1 MNWQVLLAWFVRFLH
16 ITCAIGA
23 IGAPFFVRFA
33 LMPAAHSALDDAAH
47 QKLRDAINKRWR
59 HIVYILITLFILTG
73 SFNFF
78 VETRNNAGELITAR
92 WKGFIDENDKRLYH
106 MLFGIKVLAAFII
119 FFLASALAGRSA
131 TFAPLR
137 KNARVTISLLLL
149 LALLV
154 VICSTL
160 LRFLPMHPPPPLNPV
175 MFP

>member
-33 LMPAAHSALDDAAH
+33 LIPAAHSALDDASH
-47 QKLRDAINKRWR
+47 EKLREAINKRWR
-59 HIVYILITLFILTG
+59 HIVYLLITLFLLTG

-92 WKGFIDENDKRLYH
+92 WKGFDDEDKRLYH

-137 KNARVTISLLLL
+137 KNARVTISLLLFL
-149 LALLV
+149 GLLV

-160 LRFLPMHPPPPLNPV
+160 LRFLPMHPPGPMPV
-175 MFP
+175 MPP